1 MAENTNDWNMKW
13 LTSFQDKLVETQH
26 LTRIYK
32 KSGRPTEEQFKEI
45 KLTLHNAS
53 EALMYWSSPAEG
65 WEKIHSEFPLKNTQE
80 KLEEL
85 KELEAQGIRAD
96 EE

>member
-45 KLTLHNAS
+45 KLAEHNAR
-53 EALMYWSSPAEG
+53 EALTYWSSDINAG
-65 WEKIHSEFPLKNTQE
+65 WTQLGHSEIPLKVQQHQE
-80 KLEEL
+80 YLDK
-85 KELEAQGIRAD
+85 GTSVID